1 VKDERKTKKQLL
13 EELRELRQQVSEV
26 AEKSIMKSRQGIK
39 EKKQTRELLRES
51 EESFRALTE
60 NSQDVI
66 MRFDRDFRHLYVN
79 SYVEKMTGISAKK
92 FIGKTHKELGFPLD
106 LCEFWESAIEKVF
119 KTGKINRV
127 EFELPSKIW
136 IDWLLM
142 PEFSEDGSVHY
153 VITSA
158 RDITERKHLENELK
172 NYHQQ
177 LQKLVDERTVDLQ
190 NEISLRKKAEVSL
203 RKSEKILKER
213 VRELEEFYNMA
224 VERELRMIE
233 LKKQIESLRKEQ
245 EELRKQ

>member
-1 VKDERKTKKQLL
+1 LKDERKTKKQLI
-13 EELRELRQQVSEV
+13 EELRELRQRGSELINKSP
-26 AEKSIMKSRQGIK
+26 AEPYRGINQR
-39 EKKQTRELLRES
+39 KQTKELLRES

-79 SYVEKMTGISAKK
+79 SYVEKMTGIAPRN
-92 FIGKTHKELGFPLD
+92 FIGKTHKQLGFPVD
-106 LCEFWESAIEKVF
+106 LCEFWEAAINKVF
-119 KTGKINRV
+119 KTGKPNRV

-142 PEFSEDGSVHY
+142 PEFAEDGSVNY

-158 RDITERKHLENELK
+158 RDITERKHLEDELK
-172 NYHQQ
+172 KHHKQ
-177 LQKLVDERTVDLQ
+177 LEKLVDERTVDLQ
-190 NEISLRKKAEVSL
+190 NEISLRKKAEMSL

-224 VERELRMIE
+224 VGRELRMIE
-233 LKKQIESLRKEQ
+233 LKKEIESLQKEL
-245 EELRKQ
+245 EEQK

>member
-1 VKDERKTKKQLL
+1 LEDGRKTKKQLL

-26 AEKSIMKSRQGIK
+26 AKKSTIKSRQEIK
-39 EKKQTRELLRES
+39 ERKQTRELLRES

-106 LCEFWESAIEKVF
+106 LCEFWESAIENVF

-127 EFELPSKIW
+127 DFELPSKIW

-153 VITSA
+153 VITSG
-158 RDITERKHLENELK
+158 RDITERKHLEDKLK
-172 NYHQQ
+172 NHHKQ
-177 LQKLVDERTVDLQ
+177 LEKLVDERTIDLQ
-190 NEISLRKKAEVSL
+190 NEIARRKKAEVSL
-203 RKSEKILKER
+203 RNSEKILKER

-224 VERELRMIE
+224 IGRELRMIE
-233 LKKQIESLRKEQ
+233 LKKQIESLQKEL